1 MSKKNEF
8 VEALK
13 TSKKAA
19 EELPGFDVL
28 RDFCR
33 GVKDYVGE
41 TIECD
46 AVPSQHVN
54 YGQEYKVII
63 TYYPSSYS
71 STLLRAYLN
80 PQGKPYLD
88 LYDKQGAQQCQDVD
102 EFRQRLLAFL
112 SVPGIAD
119 MLEEFKRDTSKTR

>member
-1 MSKKNEF
+1 MSKKNDF
-8 VEALK
+8 IEALK

-19 EELPGFDVL
+19 AELPGFDVL
-28 RDFCR
+28 REFCR
-33 GVKDYVGE
+33 GIKEFVGE

-46 AVPSQHVN
+46 AVPSQVVK

-80 PQGKPYLD
+80 AEGTPYLD
-88 LYDKQGAQQCQDVD
+88 VYDKQGPQRCQDVAD
-102 EFRQRLLAFL
+102 FKQKLLNFL

-119 MLEEFKRDTSKTR
+119 MLDEFKRDTSKAR